1 MKIIFRVGLAAF
13 LGLFL
18 AGIAVGQD
26 YYGGYQPYQGQDY
39 SSYGSSGYAQS
50 YPGYGQNNSS
60 GYGSAPYGYA
70 EQSGPQGYRA
80 PYGYDQ
86 YPGVQGY
93 GRYDNSP
100 LGAGSYGLPSSTPQ
114 PNQPTLRT
122 RLTPPVGRGSAP
134 EVRETTRVV
143 TPSQQR
149 AQTNQRPTAIPAARG
164 SEEGTL
170 YNNEIYWNGRDSE
183 VQESGGVAAQ
193 SQEPQSLNRGTA
205 SSGANPAVRQARPLV
220 GANVNQTK
228 AQRSRPNIVRQET
241 KAGSTPPPPPISG
254 LKWGKEP
261 PDVREQTSQS
271 KQSFKWGIEGRPSMV
286 GAEPGRTSSGQGTA
300 QVSAQSPEQG
310 SSNSLENSSKKFQ
323 WGRVQ

>member
-1 MKIIFRVGLAAF
+1 MKIIFRVGFTAL
-13 LGLFL
+13 LCLFL

-50 YPGYGQNNSS
+50 YPGYGQNSSS
-60 GYGSAPYGYA
+60 GYGSPYGYA
-70 EQSGPQGYRA
+70 DQSGAQGYRA

-100 LGAGSYGLPSSTPQ
+100 LGAGSYGLPSSSPRS
-114 PNQPTLRT
+114 NHPTLRT
-122 RLTPPVGRGSAP
+122 RLTPPVGRGGAP

-143 TPSQQR
+143 TPSRQR
-149 AQTNQRPTAIPAARG
+149 AQTNQRPAAIPASRA

-170 YNNEIYWNGRDSE
+170 YNNEIYWDGRDSQ
-183 VQESGGVAAQ
+183 VQESGAAATQ
-193 SQEPQSLNRGTA
+193 PQAAQSLNRGA
-205 SSGANPAVRQARPLV
+205 PSSAANAAVRQAKPPA
-220 GANVNQTK
+220 GANADQIRT
-228 AQRSRPNIVRQET
+228 QRTRPNIVRQET
-241 KAGSTPPPPPISG
+241 KAAPTPPAPSASG
-254 LKWGKEP
+254 FKWGKQI

-286 GAEPGRTSSGQGTA
+286 GSEPGRSATSPGTA